1 MNDKYYTNQTIVY
14 KDYVNGRPPINS
26 MGYPNM
32 NITIDELRELIKDAE
47 ISFDEPIN
55 KNRKRYIL
63 IGA

>member
-1 MNDKYYTNQTIVY
+1 MNDKYYTKETIVY

-26 MGYPNM
+26 MGYTSM
-32 NITIDELRELIKDAE
+32 NITLDELRELIKDAA
-47 ISFDEPIN
+47 ISFDEPIS